1 MKNLTIFVTALIWL
15 SSCMQPHIEEK
26 ATISENPSIDSARL
40 AIEEAFAIHIA
51 AGISGNA
58 IEAISIFDDDAT
70 FFEYGS
76 PPIVGREALEL
87 YEINMFEQV
96 KILKSSHTIEGLTVQ
111 GDFAYQL
118 GKTSVEIQMKADDS
132 IIEATSSYMASW
144 KKQEDGTWRIHYFV
158 YYP

>member
-1 MKNLTIFVTALIWL
+1 MKNLIIIGVALL
-15 SSCMQPHIEEK
+15 LVVSCTQPQIEEK
-26 ATISENPSIDSARL
+26 VATIENSSTDSVRL

-76 PPIVGREALEL
+76 PPIVGREALEG

-96 KILKSSHTIEGLTVQ
+96 KILKSSQTIEGLTIQ

-118 GKTSVEIQMKADDS
+118 GKTSSKIQMKADDS
-132 IIEATSSYMASW
+132 IIETTARYMASW